1 MKLSKREIA
10 KYPFTKAAAQ
20 YVKDLN
26 LKIEDLASPD
36 YLRVIDRSKQR
47 IEEALI
53 YKIVSWPGETE
64 EVGKYDVEILS
75 FPASIIIV
83 TSINDEFL
91 KRRFALAEANRV
103 NELLFK
109 EENEKIINI
118 LKSSFDWYVR
128 TVKPTEEWPYDF
140 SIYFVDYLKNSTAFA
155 DVKWKLVNRE
165 INREGRIFLHK
176 NELVRLITEEV
187 RKHVYKRVK
196 SDIQVKLPPSLVQK
210 TNRIEQIL
218 DEKIRRFKKFD
229 APKVIVQSAYPPC
242 IDRLYSDLMS
252 KRHIPHLGRFTLTSF
267 LLNIGGKTENIVA
280 LYTSATDFEERL
292 TKYQVEH
299 IAGKRGGSTKY
310 KPPNC
315 NTLKTYGLCPGGD
328 AICKVIRNPLTYYQ
342 KKLRKI
348 KAIKQNGRKE

>member
-1 MKLSKREIA
+1 MELSKREIA

-26 LKIEDLASPD
+26 LKIEDLVSPD
-36 YLRVIDRSKQR
+36 YVKVIERSRQRV
-47 IEEALI
+47 EEALI
-53 YKIVSWPGETE
+53 YKIVSWPRETDE
-64 EVGKYDVEILS
+64 RGKYDVEILS
-75 FPASIIIV
+75 FPVAIIIV
-83 TSINDEFL
+83 TSINDDFL

-103 NELLFK
+103 NKLLFE
-109 EENEKIINI
+109 EENEQVINI
-118 LKSSFDWYVR
+118 LGSFDWDVR

-140 SIYFVDYLKNSTAFA
+140 TIYFVDYLKNSTAFA

-165 INREGRIFLHK
+165 VDREGRVFLHK

-187 RKHVYKRVK
+187 RKHIYKGLK
-196 SDIQVKLPPSLVQK
+196 SDIQVKLPLSLVQK
-210 TNRIEQIL
+210 TNGIKQIL
-218 DEKIRRFKKFD
+218 DEKVRRFKKD
-229 APKVIVQSAYPPC
+229 DVPKAIVQAAYPPC
-242 IDRLYSDLMS
+242 IERLYSDLMS

-267 LLNIGGKTENIVA
+267 LLNIGVKMENIVR

-315 NTLKTYGLCPGGD
+315 NTLRTYRLCPGGD
-328 AICKVIRNPLTYYQ
+328 EICKVIRNPLTYYQ
-342 KKLRKI
+342 KKIRIIRAK
-348 KAIKQNGRKE
+348 KQHGRKE